1 MRAAIYTRVSTAQQ
15 SDAMQK
21 RELRAYATARGWTIA
36 GEFSDV
42 GWSGARQHRPG
53 LDALMAAARRR
64 QLDCILVWRF
74 DRFARSTRHLLLALE
89 EFRALGMGFISYQE
103 SLDTSSPL
111 GEAMFTIISA
121 IAQLERSLIRERIM
135 AGLAHARSKG
145 VRVGRPRRRVDV
157 ELARMLQAEGRGLR
171 EIAALMR
178 VSRGTLARTLGA
190 AGGAAAGSANGPAAV
205 VSQNPAAAQSSDA
218 AQTPDSQGP
227 DFSAQNH

>member
-15 SDAMQK
+15 SDDMQK
-21 RELRAYATARGWTIA
+21 RELRAYAAARRWEIA
-36 GEFSDV
+36 GEFSDL

-74 DRFARSTRHLLLALE
+74 DRFARSTRHLLAALE
-89 EFRALGMGFISYQE
+89 EFRSLGVAFNSFGE

-171 EIAALMR
+171 EIAGLMGL
-178 VSRGTLARTLGA
+178 SRNTLARALRA
-190 AGGAAAGSANGPAAV
+190 AGGAADPANGSAATGL
-205 VSQNPAAAQSSDA
+205 SQNPAAAQPSDP
-218 AQTPDSQGP
+218 AQTPASAGP
-227 DFSAQNH
+227 DFPGQNH